1 MSQQLSWARDGETLT
16 LTGELD
22 QDLLNPL
29 WDARH
34 NAMQGVTLIDLH
46 GVTRVDTAGIALLAH
61 LVATGKKQGS
71 SVTLTGVSDNVV
83 TLAQLYNLPEDV
95 LPRYKML
102 SLFSL
107 SDDVDPMENNEI
119 QTVLMNALSLQEAH
133 VSGDGS
139 HFQVIAVGEMFDGM
153 SRVKKQQAVYAP
165 LMEYI
170 ADNRIHAL
178 SIKAFTPQE
187 WARDRK
193 LNGF

>member
-46 GVTRVDTAGIALLAH
+46 GVMRVDTAGIALL
-61 LVATGKKQGS
+61 ATGKKQGS

-95 LPRYKML
+95 LPR
-102 SLFSL
+102 
-107 SDDVDPMENNEI
+107 
-119 QTVLMNALSLQEAH
+119 
-133 VSGDGS
+133 
-139 HFQVIAVGEMFDGM
+139 
-153 SRVKKQQAVYAP
+153 
-165 LMEYI
+165 
-170 ADNRIHAL
+170 
-178 SIKAFTPQE
+178 
-187 WARDRK
+187 
-193 LNGF
+193 